1 MLQLDWYKSA
11 DGSWCQLDKLELGL
25 LHGFGVF
32 VIWKNGNGAA
42 VSAVLYVG
50 HGSLRDE
57 ILRCRRDPLFHQSSE
72 LFVTWATISA
82 QLIEPIA
89 AYLYHRLRPLWG
101 DAIPSAVP
109 LMQVTVPIQCVG

>member
-1 MLQLDWYKSA
+1 MQLDWYKSA
-11 DGSWCQLDKLELGL
+11 DGSWCRLDELEPGL
-25 LHGFGVF
+25 LYGYGVF
-32 VIWKNGNGAA
+32 VVWRNGNGAA

-50 HGSLRDE
+50 RGSLKDE
-57 ILRCRRDPLFHQSSE
+57 ILKCRRDPLFHQSAK
-72 LFVTWATISA
+72 LYVTWAAISA

-109 LMQVTVPIQCVG
+109 PMPVTVPIRCVG